1 MANPPSPLIRYLR
14 VQEAFERDLIPLL
27 DQAYE
32 NANKVLKRLE
42 RDDRIGSQIRRSQIR
57 RSQVAIKKELAG
69 LWTKVGSTVVARRE
83 EAAAAA
89 IQSLYDP
96 LLPMLETAG
105 ARTSLLLQAET
116 AFAQRNIQNAVT
128 RVTLSQVPLSERVY
142 RSQRLVNGQV
152 DRLINSHIARG
163 TSARELAKDVRQFI
177 RPDTPGGV
185 KYAAQRLGRTELN
198 NAFHGTQV
206 LGATRNPMITAMK
219 WNLSGSHPKPDECN
233 DYADG
238 GDLGDGLWSP
248 GQVPAKPHP
257 NCLCYCTSQVPS
269 REEFIAQY
277 QAGAYDGYLDDIV
290 AGREPPIA
298 TRAPTTVTPAQS
310 SNPLT
315 TRKNATL
322 NSPAQWKDDRAQ
334 RVFAQPYYA
343 RETVGQGMLKQMFTE
358 QGWDGPMDELEDFA
372 FDAVVAKEGLK
383 TFHRGVLSP
392 PGMGLGTPYQLQQ
405 AFIHDDSPW
414 VGTGFSG
421 SGWYGGHPNTALNYA
436 DGNPNGVIEMA
447 FKPGSRIIKY
457 DDLTKEM
464 NDRFDE
470 LMELDLRD
478 FTTDHG
484 MFATMLGY
492 DAIQVNEDIF
502 VLLNRSSV
510 IVKTPRIVRNPN
522 RMPSQL

>member
-105 ARTSLLLQAET
+105 ASTSLLLQAET

-142 RSQRLVNGQV
+142 RSQRLVSGQV

-163 TSARELAKDVRQFI
+163 SSARELAKDVRQFI

-198 NAFHGTQV
+198 NSFHGTQV

-269 REEFIAQY
+269 RDEFIAQY
-277 QAGAYDGYLDDIV
+277 QAGAYSEYLDDVMNDRIPAVRAATTPPV
-290 AGREPPIA
+290 AK
-298 TRAPTTVTPAQS
+298 VQDS
-310 SNPLT
+310 PLT
-315 TRKNATL
+315 NRKNATL
-322 NSPAQWKDDRAQ
+322 NSPAQWKGDRAQ

-343 RETVGQGMLKQMFTE
+343 RETVGNGMLNQMFVE
-358 QGWDGPMDELEDFA
+358 QGWVGAMDELDGFA
-372 FDAVVAKEGLK
+372 FDALVQQEGLK
-383 TFHRGVLSP
+383 TVSRGVVSSP
-392 PGMGLGTPYQLQQ
+392 TLDKTPYDLHQ
-405 AFIHDDSPW
+405 AFVHEDSPW
-414 VGTGFSG
+414 IGSGYSG
-421 SGWYGGHPNTALNYA
+421 SGWYSGSHETAMQYA
-436 DGNPNGVIEMA
+436 GFDESGVLQMA
-447 FKPGSRIIKY
+447 FKPDAKIVKF
-457 DDLTKEM
+457 DDLTKM
-464 NDRFDE
+464 VNDRFDE
-470 LMELDLRD
+470 FFNLGLYDL
-478 FTTDHG
+478 TADHG
-484 MFATMLGY
+484 MLATMLGY
-492 DAIQVNEDIF
+492 DAIDVDGAIH
-502 VLLNRSSV
+502 VILNRSAM
-510 IVKTPRIVRNPN
+510 IARKMTPP
-522 RMPSQL
+522 